1 MTASAGKDSGA
12 AIRER
17 AHRPSARW
25 RRGHGAILARVMVY
39 TLLVGLS
46 IVFLYPFY
54 WMLISSFRS
63 TEHILASPLALLPE
77 SFDLRAYRSILR
89 IGGVPLW
96 RYVGNSLW
104 ITFASVTVTVIV
116 AALGAYA
123 LTRRPKLPGFRFLRF
138 GFLLTIMYP
147 YMLLVIPVYVVVFR
161 LGLLGSYTGIILF
174 LSVGAIQFFLF
185 EQFFRSLPWEL
196 VEAAQVDGASEHQI
210 LARIILP
217 MAAPVVGTVTLI
229 TFILN
234 WSQWFPVLVISTSPS
249 TYTLPVA
256 LLSLNSEL
264 GTNFQGIMALACIT
278 TLPVIV
284 VFLLTQRTVMEGLT
298 IGAVKG

>member
-1 MTASAGKDSGA
+1 MSAAPNPGRRPADRRPAPLG
-12 AIRER
+12 RRRR
-17 AHRPSARW
+17 A
-25 RRGHGAILARVMVY
+25 RGPTWWLLRVVVY
-39 TLLVGLS
+39 AVLITLS
-46 IVFLYPFY
+46 IAFIYPFY
-54 WMLISSFRS
+54 WMLVSSFRS
-63 TEHILASPLALLPE
+63 TESILSAPLALLPE
-77 SFDLRAYRSILR
+77 GFDLRAYRSILR

-96 RYVGNSLW
+96 QYLANSLW
-104 ITFASVTVTVIV
+104 ITFASMVLTVVVT
-116 AALGAYA
+116 AFGAYA
-123 LTRRPKLPGFRFLRF
+123 LTRKPNLPGFRWLRF

-147 YMLLVIPVYVVVFR
+147 YMLLVIPVYIVVFR

-174 LSVGAIQFFLF
+174 LSVGAVQFFLF

-196 VEAAQVDGASEHQI
+196 VEAAQVDGAAEHQI
-210 LARIILP
+210 LLRIIMP
-217 MAAPVVGTVTLI
+217 MALPVVGTVTLI

-234 WSQWFPVLVISTSPS
+234 WSQWFPVLVISTSPD

-264 GTNFQGIMALACIT
+264 GTNFQGVMALACIT

>member
-1 MTASAGKDSGA
+1 MTHPTSSAVPPRTA
-12 AIRER
+12 VRR
-17 AHRPSARW
+17 HRSTGSRRW
-25 RRGHGAILARVMVY
+25 RPILARVAAYAV
-39 TLLVGLS
+39 LS
-46 IVFLYPFY
+46 ALAVVFLYPFY
-54 WMLISSFRS
+54 WMLVSSFRT

-89 IGGVPLW
+89 IGGVSLW
-96 RYVGNSLW
+96 QYVVNSLW
-104 ITFASVTVTVIV
+104 ITFSSVVVTVAV
-116 AALGAYA
+116 ASFGAYA
-123 LTRRPKLPGFRFLRF
+123 LTRRPNLPGFRWLRF

-147 YMLLVIPVYVVVFR
+147 YMLLVIPVYIVVFR

-185 EQFFRSLPWEL
+185 EQFFRSLPLEL

-210 LARIILP
+210 LFRIILP
-217 MAAPVVGTVTLI
+217 MAAPIVGTVTLI

-234 WSQWFPVLVISTSPS
+234 WSQWFPVLVISTSPA

-256 LLSLNSEL
+256 LLGLNSEL

-278 TLPVIV
+278 TGPVIA

>member
-1 MTASAGKDSGA
+1 MTSPPASGRRTATHRGVRVVVYLLLSA
-12 AIRER
+12 LAI
-17 AHRPSARW
+17 A
-25 RRGHGAILARVMVY
+25 
-39 TLLVGLS
+39 
-46 IVFLYPFY
+46 FLYPFF
-54 WMLISSFRS
+54 WMFVSSFRT
-63 TEHILASPLALLPE
+63 TEHILASPLALWPE

-96 RYVGNSLW
+96 QYLANSLW
-104 ITFASVTVTVIV
+104 ITFASMAVTVVVT
-116 AALGAYA
+116 AFGAYA
-123 LTRRPKLPGFRFLRF
+123 LTRRPDLPGFRLLRF

-161 LGLLGSYTGIILF
+161 LGLLGTYTGIILF

-196 VEAAQVDGASEHQI
+196 VEAAQVDGAAEHQI
-210 LARIILP
+210 LLRIILP
-217 MAAPVVGTVTLI
+217 MAAPIVGTVTLV

-234 WSQWFPVLVISTSPS
+234 WSQWFPVLVISTSPD

-278 TLPVIV
+278 TFPVIV
-284 VFLLTQRTVMEGLT
+284 VFLLTQRTVMEGLAT
-298 IGAVKG
+298 GAVKG